1 MILFKSINLEKLRD
15 IKVLKLK
22 KDWFKINLDNLRKT
36 QSTKKLILK

>member
-1 MILFKSINLEKLRD
+1 MILFKSIILEKLRD

-36 QSTKKLILK
+36 PSTKKLILK

>member
-1 MILFKSINLEKLRD
+1 MILFKSINLEKLRY

-36 QSTKKLILK
+36 SSTKKLILK

>member
-1 MILFKSINLEKLRD
+1 MILFKSINLEKIRD

-36 QSTKKLILK
+36 SSAKKLILK